1 MPSNTIFP
9 MSSLAIE
16 NSKQLLERASQILD
30 KDSPVEIRNLVHSLY
45 PAETAHILASLEPEK
60 RMKIW
65 SVIPPSVMGEILV
78 EVNVDVGSFLLSI
91 TDRNDLIAACENLG
105 SDSMVDLLHVLPEP
119 LLSQIIETI
128 GTQNRNRF
136 ENSLQYADNTAGG
149 LMSQDVLTVRSDVT
163 LDVVARYLRLR
174 GNIPASIDSLIVV
187 DRTEQFQGVLPLSQ
201 FLASDPHKRVSDV
214 MDSRKIAVPYSMPSR
229 DVVKL
234 FEQRNLLSVPVV
246 EIDGKVIGR
255 IALDDV
261 VDVIKEE
268 ANHSLLGMAGLTE
281 DLDMFAPVTTS
292 AKRRAVWLGINLLTA
307 FLAAWVIDL
316 FEDTIQQIVAL
327 AVLMP
332 IVASMG
338 GIAGSQTL
346 TLVIRGLALQQ
357 VSSENTISLL
367 FKEISVALVNG
378 LVWSVVVACVAGF
391 WFHNAHLGLLLGS
404 AMMINLVCAALSGVT
419 IPVVLDK
426 MGIDPA
432 LAGGVLLTTI
442 TDVVGFMA
450 FLGLATLFLL

>member
-1 MPSNTIFP
+1 MPS
-9 MSSLAIE
+9 SAIE

-30 KDSPVEIRNLVHSLY
+30 KGSPVEIRNLVHSLY
-45 PAETAHILASLEPEK
+45 PKETAHILESLEPEK
-60 RMKIW
+60 RIKIW

-78 EVNVDVGSFLLSI
+78 EVNVDVGSYLLNI
-91 TDRNDLIAACENLG
+91 TDRKDLIAACENMG
-105 SDSMVDLLHVLPEP
+105 SDNMVDLLHVLPEP
-119 LLSQIIETI
+119 LLSQVIETI
-128 GTQNRNRF
+128 GAQNRNRF
-136 ENSLQYADNTAGG
+136 EQSLQYAENTAGS

-174 GNIPASIDSLIVV
+174 GNIPAGIDSLIVV
-187 DRTEQFQGVLPLSQ
+187 DRTEQFQGTLPLSQ
-201 FLASDPHKRVSDV
+201 FLASDPHKRVADV
-214 MDSRKIAVPYSMPSR
+214 MDNRKLAVSYSMPSR

-234 FEQRNLLSVPVV
+234 IEQRNLLSVPVV
-246 EIDGKVIGR
+246 AEDGKVIGR
-255 IALDDV
+255 IALEDV
-261 VDVIKEE
+261 VDVIREE
-268 ANHSLLGMAGLTE
+268 ANHSLLGMAGLTDE
-281 DLDMFAPVTTS
+281 QDMFSPVMTS

-357 VSSENTISLL
+357 VSSENTMSLL
-367 FKEISVALVNG
+367 FKEVSVALVNG
-378 LVWSVVVACVAGF
+378 LVWSVVVAGVAGF
-391 WFHNAHLGLLLGS
+391 WFHDAHLGLLLGS
-404 AMMINLVCAALSGVT
+404 AMMINLVCAALSGVS
-419 IPVVLDK
+419 IPVLLDK